1 MYEIS
6 KEYLDRLLKESGVKL
21 GGAKASA
28 MVAIIELL
36 DANALDGLLASI
48 KEDYGQM
55 LEATKNLSNLRSQ
68 EQHSLWRVGQLEKE
82 IASLHTQ
89 ISQLEERIKSL
100 KDEEQTAHFEAALR
114 GCLEEERSRLVAYEA
129 AIRIGK
135 GAFSGSISSD
145 VMEQIV
151 RSASNVA
158 AGFVPVSRPPIE
170 EVPEVTP
177 RKRNRRTV
185 L

>member
-6 KEYLDRLLKESGVKL
+6 KGYLERLLKESGVKL
-21 GGAKASA
+21 GSAKASA
-28 MVAIIELL
+28 MTALIELL

-48 KEDYGQM
+48 REDYDQM
-55 LEATKNLSNLRSQ
+55 QAAVKNLSTLQSQ
-68 EQHSLWRVGQLEKE
+68 ESDRRWRIQQLDKQVV
-82 IASLHTQ
+82 SLHEQ
-89 ISQLEERIKSL
+89 IGKAEARIKKL
-100 KDEEQTAHFEAALR
+100 KEEEQTAQFEADLR

-135 GAFSGSISSD
+135 SAFSGSISSD
-145 VMEQIV
+145 VMAQIV

-158 AGFVPVSRPPIE
+158 AGFVPVSKPPIE
-170 EVPEVTP
+170 EAPELTP
-177 RKRNRRTV
+177 RKRDRRAI